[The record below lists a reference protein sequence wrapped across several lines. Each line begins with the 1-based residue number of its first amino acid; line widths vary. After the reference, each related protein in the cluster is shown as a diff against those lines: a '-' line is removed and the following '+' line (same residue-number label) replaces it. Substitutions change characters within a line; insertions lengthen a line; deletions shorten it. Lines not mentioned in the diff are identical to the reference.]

1 VSLAR
6 LAVTAGEPA
15 GVGAELLI
23 RLAASPL
30 AATLIAVTDRRLLQ
44 RAAARCDASI
54 ELVDDDGSRATT
66 RRPGSLRVRHTPLV
80 VDEIPGQPDPRN
92 ASQVLATLAEAADG
106 CLSGRYDAVVT
117 APLQKSSINDAG
129 VHFSGH
135 TEFFAQ
141 RAHADVV
148 MMLASP
154 ELRVALATTHLPLAA
169 VPAAIT
175 PALLARVLRIVHAE
189 LRAKFGLTEPR
200 IAVLGLNPHAGE
212 SGHLG
217 REELDVIIPTLERL
231 RDEGMHLLG
240 PLPADTAFVPAQ
252 RAHYDAVLAMYHD
265 QALPVLKSEAFD
277 RTVNLTLGLP
287 FIRTSVDHGTA
298 LDLAG
303 SGRADPASLIAAARM
318 AMELVAHS
326 ATHPS
331 SPLGRPKGVP
341 LRVEEEQCEGPISPM
356 LPLRGDEREG
366 QIPPKSSPSGDEH
379 ERPTSPKTLP

>member
-1 VSLAR
+1 MGAHLPR

-15 GVGAELLI
+15 GIGAELLI

-30 AATLIAVTDRRLLQ
+30 AADLIAITDRGLLQ
-44 RAAARCDASI
+44 RAATRCGVAI
-54 ELVDDDGSRATT
+54 ELLDDDGSAQTQ
-66 RRPGSLRVRHTPLV
+66 RRPGSLRLHHVPLAAV
-80 VDEIPGQPDPRN
+80 EVPGQPDPRN
-92 ASQVLATLAEAADG
+92 ARHALATLAEAADG
-106 CLSGRYDAVVT
+106 CIAGRYDAVVT

-129 VHFSGH
+129 IRFSGH
-135 TEFFAQ
+135 TEFFAE

-169 VPAAIT
+169 VSAAIT
-175 PALLARVLRIVHAE
+175 RESLTRTLRIVHAE
-189 LRAKFGLTEPR
+189 LRDKFGITEPR
-200 IAVLGLNPHAGE
+200 IAVLGVNPHAGE
-212 SGHLG
+212 GGHLG
-217 REELDVIIPTLERL
+217 REEIDTQIPALGAL
-231 RDEGMHLLG
+231 RAEGMHLLG

-303 SGRADPASLIAAARM
+303 SGQADPASLMAAARM
-318 AMELVAHS
+318 AMDLVARRKHL
-326 ATHPS
+326 T
-331 SPLGRPKGVP
+331 
-341 LRVEEEQCEGPISPM
+341 
-356 LPLRGDEREG
+356 
-366 QIPPKSSPSGDEH
+366 
-379 ERPTSPKTLP
+379 